1 MDILE
6 AIFSGDDND
15 GSGKTRIHK
24 KSQSLFRMNSID
36 DRIFICNECD
46 KAWQKPIS
54 GFPKKSFSYYE
65 DFPTIGKKRRTC
77 PKCSH

>member
-54 GFPKKSFSYYE
+54 GVPKKSFSYYE

-77 PKCSH
+77 PKCSQ